1 MLRRSSWRAMLPSK
15 SYHNFISIGT
25 LQSDPRQATAV
36 ALADT
41 VYQDLLNYTQSSAAK
56 IERKVE
62 IRPPNRLGVVP
73 SNVIRRQQEHKLRK
87 AAGELQE
94 FHPLSHVKG
103 LYLYGGVGCGKTMIM
118 DILFNECPLQK
129 KMRVHFHQFMLD
141 VHKTM
146 HQIRSQQRTKD
157 AEIDVFEEV
166 AQRLVTNAEL
176 LCFDEMVVSD
186 VSDAMVLKRLFS
198 AFYRIGV
205 CAVFTSNRHP
215 DELYKGGLNR
225 ESFLPFIR
233 LLSEQCVVH
242 NMQSTTDYRLTTN
255 DAKTYLAP
263 FSPENE
269 QRFNQMFLDVTKAMP
284 PKEKVLR
291 VFGRDVIAPRTV
303 GGVCRFDFGEL
314 CRSEMST
321 ADFEILAKSFHTW
334 FLENVPQMPHQD
346 SDIKRRFISLIDILY
361 EYKCK
366 VIVYAEVEPKLI
378 EAPPAVAG
386 SLEAGAS
393 AKEKS
398 QFEMEIGRLIDE
410 GEGTFQMQRCTS
422 RMMEMRSIEYLRGEH
437 KGEDVGLDSE

>member
-1 MLRRSSWRAMLPSK
+1 MLPSE
-15 SYHNFISIGT
+15 SYNKFINIGT
-25 LQSDPRQATAV
+25 LQSDPRQLSAIT
-36 ALADT
+36 LADK
-41 VYQDLLNYTQSSAAK
+41 VYNDMIDFTRSNAAK
-56 IERKVE
+56 VERNVE

-87 AAGELQE
+87 ALGDQNE
-94 FHPLSHVKG
+94 FHPLSNVKG

-157 AEIDVFEEV
+157 AEIDVFEEL
-166 AQRLVTNAEL
+166 AQRLLTNAEL

-186 VSDAMVLKRLFS
+186 VSDAMILKRLFS
-198 AFYRIGV
+198 AFYRLGV
-205 CAVFTSNRHP
+205 CAVFTSNRAP

-233 LLSEQCVVH
+233 LLKEQCVVH
-242 NMQSTTDYRLTTN
+242 DMLSTTDYRLTTS

-263 FSPENE
+263 FNDENE
-269 QRFNQMFLDVTKAMP
+269 GRFNQMFLEVTKAMP
-284 PKEKVLR
+284 PKETVLR

-321 ADFEILAKSFHTW
+321 ADFEVLAKSFHTW
-334 FLENVPQMPHQD
+334 FLENVPQMPHAD
-346 SDIKRRFISLIDILY
+346 TDIKRRFITLIDMLY
-361 EYKCK
+361 EFKCK
-366 VIVYAEVEPKLI
+366 VIIYAEVEPQLI
-378 EAPPAVAG
+378 EAPPAAAG
-386 SLEAGAS
+386 LLAEGAS
-393 AKEKS
+393 AKERS

-410 GEGTFQMQRCTS
+410 GEGSFQMQRCTS
-422 RMMEMRSIEYLRGEH
+422 RMMEMRSTEYLRGEH
-437 KGEDVGLDSE
+437 KGVEVSLETE

>member
-1 MLRRSSWRAMLPSK
+1 MLPSQ
-15 SYHNFISIGT
+15 SYNNFINIGT
-25 LQSDPRQATAV
+25 LQPDPRQQAAIT
-36 ALADT
+36 LADK
-41 VYQDLLNYTQSSAAK
+41 VYQDMVAYTQSTGAK
-56 IERKVE
+56 IERNVE
-62 IRPPNRLGVVP
+62 IRPPNRLGLTP
-73 SNVIRRQQEHKLRK
+73 SNIIRKQQEHKLRK
-87 AAGELQE
+87 AAGLQDE
-94 FHPLSHVKG
+94 FHPISHIKG

-146 HQIRSQQRTKD
+146 HQIRSQNRTKD
-157 AEIDVFEEV
+157 AEVDLFEEL

-186 VSDAMVLKRLFS
+186 VSDAMILKRLFS

-215 DELYKGGLNR
+215 NDLYKGGLNR

-233 LLSEQCVVH
+233 LLQEQCIVH
-242 NMQSTTDYRLTTN
+242 DMQSTTDYRLTTS

-263 FSPENE
+263 FSDENE
-269 QRFNQMFLDVTKAMP
+269 GRFNQMFLDVTKAMP
-284 PKEKVLR
+284 PKEAVLR
-291 VFGRDVIAPRTV
+291 VFGRDVVAPRTV
-303 GGVCRFDFGEL
+303 GGVCRFDFAEL

-334 FLENVPQMPHQD
+334 FLENVPQLPHSD
-346 SDIKRRFISLIDILY
+346 SDIKRRFITLIDILY

-366 VIVYAEVEPKLI
+366 VIIYAEVEPQLI
-378 EAPPAVAG
+378 EAPAAPAG
-386 SLEAGAS
+386 LLGAGAS

-398 QFEMEIGRLIDE
+398 LFEMEIGRLIDE
-410 GEGTFQMQRCTS
+410 GEGSFQMQRCTS
-422 RMMEMRSIEYLRGEH
+422 RMVEMRSTEYLRSEH
-437 KGEDVGLDSE
+437 KGVEVDLSTE

>member
-1 MLRRSSWRAMLPSK
+1 MLRRTPWWAMLPSQ
-15 SYHNFISIGT
+15 SYNNFINIGT
-25 LQSDPRQATAV
+25 LQPDPRQQAAV
-36 ALADT
+36 TLADK
-41 VYQDLLNYTQSSAAK
+41 VYQDMIAYTQSSSAK
-56 IERKVE
+56 IQRNVE
-62 IRPPNRLGVVP
+62 LRPPNRLGLTP
-73 SNVIRRQQEHKLRK
+73 SNVIRKQQEHKLRK
-87 AAGELQE
+87 AAGLQDE

-146 HQIRSQQRTKD
+146 HQIRSQNRTKD
-157 AEIDVFEEV
+157 AEVDIFEEL

-186 VSDAMVLKRLFS
+186 VSDAMILKRLFS

-215 DELYKGGLNR
+215 NELYKGGLNR

-233 LLSEQCVVH
+233 LLEEQCFVH
-242 NMQSTTDYRLTTN
+242 DMQSTTDYRLTTS

-263 FSPENE
+263 FSDENE
-269 QRFNQMFLDVTKAMP
+269 TKFNQMFLEVTKAMP
-284 PKEKVLR
+284 PKETVLR
-291 VFGRDVIAPRTV
+291 VFGRDVLAPRTV

-321 ADFEILAKSFHTW
+321 ADYEILAKSFHTW
-334 FLENVPQMPHQD
+334 FLENVPQLPHND
-346 SDIKRRFISLIDILY
+346 TDIKRRFITLIDILY

-366 VIVYAEVEPKLI
+366 VIMYAEVEPQLI
-378 EAPPAVAG
+378 EAPAAPAG
-386 SLEAGAS
+386 LLDAGAS
-393 AKEKS
+393 SKEKS
-398 QFEMEIGRLIDE
+398 LFEMEIGRLIDE
-410 GEGTFQMQRCTS
+410 GEGSFQMQRCTS
-422 RMMEMRSIEYLRGEH
+422 RMMEMRSTEYLRSEH
-437 KGEDVGLDSE
+437 KGVEVDLSTE